1 MGFSTLNEWL
11 EFQQGINPKE
21 IDLSLDR
28 VQTLYNKL
36 QINIPEK
43 NVFLIGGTNGKG
55 TTTSI
60 LEQLF
65 RKKGYKTGAFTSPHL
80 TQYNERVRINL
91 NNSFDQDWVSAFE
104 IIEAVRGD
112 VSLTYFEFSALAA
125 FQILSNHECDA
136 WFIEVGLGGRL
147 DATNIIESSV
157 SVLTSIAMDHEEWL
171 GDSIDKIA
179 KEKVGIAKRNRPLIF
194 GDVVAVDVIQAG
206 SLEKGSELRKKG
218 EEFNGR
224 IDQGHYSFNGV
235 HQSIEEIV
243 LPKSWGDGEID
254 NLTTALAAMEANE
267 QFFPTHDLLQEII
280 DEFIL
285 PGRFELLDL
294 HHRWIL
300 DVAHNPSAAEN
311 LRQRIDR
318 SKFNSD
324 FSMIFSMMKDKHLEL
339 YLNAFKDLVDTWII
353 CEMKTERS
361 FRVKQIES
369 KMNNMGID
377 NIYCA
382 RSPVDA
388 IKTLEKNV
396 GLSNNV
402 IVSGSFELVGPIREF
417 LLNSQG
423 KI

>member
-65 RKKGYKTGAFTSPHL
+65 HKKGYKTGAFTSPHL

-112 VSLTYFEFSALAA
+112 VSLTYFEFSTLAA
-125 FQILSNHECDA
+125 FQILSNHDCDA

-194 GDVVAVDVIQAG
+194 GDVVAVDIIQAG
-206 SLEKGSELRKKG
+206 SLEKGAELRKKG
-218 EEFNGR
+218 EDFNGR

-318 SKFNSD
+318 SKINSD

-396 GLSNNV
+396 SLSNNV

>member
-65 RKKGYKTGAFTSPHL
+65 HKKGYKTGAFTSPHL

-147 DATNIIESSV
+147 DATNIIEASV

-318 SKFNSD
+318 SKINSD

>member
-65 RKKGYKTGAFTSPHL
+65 HKKGYKTGAFTSPHL

-112 VSLTYFEFSALAA
+112 VSLTYFEFSTLAA

-194 GDVVAVDVIQAG
+194 GDVVAVDVIQEG

-218 EEFNGR
+218 EDFNGR
-224 IDQGHYSFNGV
+224 IDQGY
-235 HQSIEEIV
+235 
-243 LPKSWGDGEID
+243 
-254 NLTTALAAMEANE
+254 
-267 QFFPTHDLLQEII
+267 
-280 DEFIL
+280 
-285 PGRFELLDL
+285 
-294 HHRWIL
+294 
-300 DVAHNPSAAEN
+300 
-311 LRQRIDR
+311 
-318 SKFNSD
+318 
-324 FSMIFSMMKDKHLEL
+324 
-339 YLNAFKDLVDTWII
+339 
-353 CEMKTERS
+353 
-361 FRVKQIES
+361 
-369 KMNNMGID
+369 
-377 NIYCA
+377 
-382 RSPVDA
+382 
-388 IKTLEKNV
+388 
-396 GLSNNV
+396 
-402 IVSGSFELVGPIREF
+402 
-417 LLNSQG
+417 
-423 KI
+423 

>member
-65 RKKGYKTGAFTSPHL
+65 HKKGYKTGAFTSPHL

-206 SLEKGSELRKKG
+206 SLEKGAELRKKG
-218 EEFNGR
+218 EDFNGR

-318 SKFNSD
+318 SKINSD

-382 RSPVDA
+382 RSPLDA

>member
-55 TTTSI
+55 TTISI

-194 GDVVAVDVIQAG
+194 GDVVAVDAIQAG

-218 EEFNGR
+218 VEFNGR
-224 IDQGHYSFNGV
+224 IDQGQYSFNGV

-267 QFFPTHDLLQEII
+267 QFFPTDDLLQEII

-318 SKFNSD
+318 SKINSD

>member
-65 RKKGYKTGAFTSPHL
+65 HKKGYKTGAFTSPHL

-91 NNSFDQDWVSAFE
+91 SNSFDQDWVSAFE

-112 VSLTYFEFSALAA
+112 VSLTYFEFSTLAA
-125 FQILSNHECDA
+125 FQILSNQDCDA

-218 EEFNGR
+218 EDFNGR
-224 IDQGHYSFNGV
+224 IDQGQYSFNGV

-267 QFFPTHDLLQEII
+267 QFFPTDDLLQEII

-318 SKFNSD
+318 SKINSD

>member
-65 RKKGYKTGAFTSPHL
+65 HKKGYKTGAFTSPHL

-318 SKFNSD
+318 SKINSD

-382 RSPVDA
+382 RSPLDA

>member
-65 RKKGYKTGAFTSPHL
+65 HKKGYKTGAFTSPHL

-206 SLEKGSELRKKG
+206 SLEKGAELRKKG
-218 EEFNGR
+218 EDFNGR

-318 SKFNSD
+318 SKINSD

>member
-36 QINIPEK
+36 QIKIPKK

-112 VSLTYFEFSALAA
+112 VSLTYFEFSTLAA
-125 FQILSNHECDA
+125 FQILSNQDCDA

-194 GDVVAVDVIQAG
+194 GDDVAVDVIQAG
-206 SLEKGSELRKKG
+206 SLEKGAELRKKG

-267 QFFPTHDLLQEII
+267 QFFPTHDLL
-280 DEFIL
+280 
-285 PGRFELLDL
+285 
-294 HHRWIL
+294 
-300 DVAHNPSAAEN
+300 
-311 LRQRIDR
+311 
-318 SKFNSD
+318 
-324 FSMIFSMMKDKHLEL
+324 
-339 YLNAFKDLVDTWII
+339 
-353 CEMKTERS
+353 
-361 FRVKQIES
+361 
-369 KMNNMGID
+369 
-377 NIYCA
+377 
-382 RSPVDA
+382 
-388 IKTLEKNV
+388 
-396 GLSNNV
+396 
-402 IVSGSFELVGPIREF
+402 
-417 LLNSQG
+417 
-423 KI
+423 

>member
-28 VQTLYNKL
+28 VQMLYNKL

-65 RKKGYKTGAFTSPHL
+65 HKKGYKTGAFTSPHL

-194 GDVVAVDVIQAG
+194 GDVVAADVIQSG

-218 EEFNGR
+218 EDFNGR

-267 QFFPTHDLLQEII
+267 QFFPTDDLLQEII

>member
-1 MGFSTLNEWL
+1 
-11 EFQQGINPKE
+11 
-21 IDLSLDR
+21 
-28 VQTLYNKL
+28 
-36 QINIPEK
+36 
-43 NVFLIGGTNGKG
+43 
-55 TTTSI
+55 
-60 LEQLF
+60 
-65 RKKGYKTGAFTSPHL
+65 
-80 TQYNERVRINL
+80 
-91 NNSFDQDWVSAFE
+91 
-104 IIEAVRGD
+104 
-112 VSLTYFEFSALAA
+112 
-125 FQILSNHECDA
+125 
-136 WFIEVGLGGRL
+136 
-147 DATNIIESSV
+147 
-157 SVLTSIAMDHEEWL
+157 
-171 GDSIDKIA
+171 
-179 KEKVGIAKRNRPLIF
+179 
-194 GDVVAVDVIQAG
+194 
-206 SLEKGSELRKKG
+206 
-218 EEFNGR
+218 
-224 IDQGHYSFNGV
+224 
-235 HQSIEEIV
+235 
-243 LPKSWGDGEID
+243 
-254 NLTTALAAMEANE
+254 MEANE
-267 QFFPTHDLLQEII
+267 QFFPTDDLLQEII

-324 FSMIFSMMKDKHLEL
+324 YSMIFSMMKDKHLEL

-369 KMNNMGID
+369 KMNNMGIE

-382 RSPVDA
+382 SSPVDA

>member
-36 QINIPEK
+36 QIKIPKK

-318 SKFNSD
+318 SKINSD

>member
-28 VQTLYNKL
+28 VQTLYSKL

-206 SLEKGSELRKKG
+206 SLEKRAELRKKG
-218 EEFNGR
+218 EDFNGR

-318 SKFNSD
+318 SKINSD

>member
-65 RKKGYKTGAFTSPHL
+65 HKKGYKTGAFTSPHL

-147 DATNIIESSV
+147 DATNIIEASV

-267 QFFPTHDLLQEII
+267 QFFPTRDLLQEII

-318 SKFNSD
+318 SKINSD

>member
-65 RKKGYKTGAFTSPHL
+65 HKKGYKTGAFTSPHL

-318 SKFNSD
+318 SKINSD

>member
-28 VQTLYNKL
+28 VQMLYNKL

-194 GDVVAVDVIQAG
+194 GDVVAVDIIQAG
-206 SLEKGSELRKKG
+206 SLEKGAELRKKG

-267 QFFPTHDLLQEII
+267 QFFPTDDLLQEII

-318 SKFNSD
+318 SKINSD

>member
-65 RKKGYKTGAFTSPHL
+65 HKKGYKTGAFTSPHL

-194 GDVVAVDVIQAG
+194 GDVVAVDIIQAG
-206 SLEKGSELRKKG
+206 SLEKGAELRKKG

-224 IDQGHYSFNGV
+224 VDQRHYSFNGV

-267 QFFPTHDLLQEII
+267 QFFPTRDLLQEII

-318 SKFNSD
+318 SKINSD

>member
-318 SKFNSD
+318 SKINSD

>member
-36 QINIPEK
+36 QIKIPKK

-65 RKKGYKTGAFTSPHL
+65 HKKGYKTGAFTSPHL

-194 GDVVAVDVIQAG
+194 GDVVAVDVIQEG

>member
-65 RKKGYKTGAFTSPHL
+65 HKKGYKTGAFTSPHL

-194 GDVVAVDVIQAG
+194 GDVVAVDIIQAG
-206 SLEKGSELRKKG
+206 SLEKGSVLRKKG

>member
-65 RKKGYKTGAFTSPHL
+65 HKKGYKTGAFTSPHL

-194 GDVVAVDVIQAG
+194 GDVMAVDVIQAG

-267 QFFPTHDLLQEII
+267 QFFPTDDLLQEII

-318 SKFNSD
+318 SKINSD

>member
-65 RKKGYKTGAFTSPHL
+65 HKKGYKTGAFTSPHL

-91 NNSFDQDWVSAFE
+91 NDSFDQDWLSAFE

-194 GDVVAVDVIQAG
+194 GDDVAVDVIQAG

-318 SKFNSD
+318 SKINSD

-339 YLNAFKDLVDTWII
+339 YLNAFKDLVDAWII

>member
-65 RKKGYKTGAFTSPHL
+65 HKKGYKTGAFTSPHL

-194 GDVVAVDVIQAG
+194 GDVVAMDVIQEG

-218 EEFNGR
+218 EDFNGR
-224 IDQGHYSFNGV
+224 IDQGQYSFNGV

-267 QFFPTHDLLQEII
+267 QFFPTDDLLQEII

-318 SKFNSD
+318 SKINSD

>member
-65 RKKGYKTGAFTSPHL
+65 HKKGYKTGAFTSPHL

-194 GDVVAVDVIQAG
+194 GDVVAVDIIQAG
-206 SLEKGSELRKKG
+206 SLEKGSVLRKKG

-224 IDQGHYSFNGV
+224 IDQGHHSFNGV

>member
-65 RKKGYKTGAFTSPHL
+65 HKKGYKTGAFTSPHL

-125 FQILSNHECDA
+125 FQILSNHDCDA

-157 SVLTSIAMDHEEWL
+157 SVLPSIAMDHEEWL

-267 QFFPTHDLLQEII
+267 QFFPIHDLLQEII

-318 SKFNSD
+318 SKINSD

>member
-28 VQTLYNKL
+28 VQKLYNKL

-65 RKKGYKTGAFTSPHL
+65 HKKGYKTGAFTSPHL

-318 SKFNSD
+318 SKINSD

-382 RSPVDA
+382 RSPLDA

>member
-1 MGFSTLNEWL
+1 M
-11 EFQQGINPKE
+11 
-21 IDLSLDR
+21 
-28 VQTLYNKL
+28 
-36 QINIPEK
+36 
-43 NVFLIGGTNGKG
+43 
-55 TTTSI
+55 
-60 LEQLF
+60 
-65 RKKGYKTGAFTSPHL
+65 
-80 TQYNERVRINL
+80 
-91 NNSFDQDWVSAFE
+91 
-104 IIEAVRGD
+104 
-112 VSLTYFEFSALAA
+112 
-125 FQILSNHECDA
+125 
-136 WFIEVGLGGRL
+136 GGRL

-267 QFFPTHDLLQEII
+267 QFFPTDDLLQEII

-318 SKFNSD
+318 SKINSD

-417 LLNSQG
+417 LLSSQG

>member
-36 QINIPEK
+36 QIKIPKK

-65 RKKGYKTGAFTSPHL
+65 HKKGYKTGAFTSPHL

-318 SKFNSD
+318 SKINSD